1 LAFDFLNE
9 WEIAMNDQ
17 WNFEGENDGTD
28 GPKALRDA
36 YAAQKKQNEELA
48 AQLSEM
54 QRTVKGMALNSTFD
68 SLGVP
73 AEVRSM
79 YSGEADPQKATE
91 WVNQM
96 RTAFGGAPQG
106 APTPPVAQPP
116 ATPPVA
122 PETVNALQQFSAA
135 GAGEHPSTNM
145 DELMQGVAG
154 AGSIQDLIA
163 NFNRAH

>member
-1 LAFDFLNE
+1 
-9 WEIAMNDQ
+9 
-17 WNFEGENDGTD
+17 
-28 GPKALRDA
+28 
-36 YAAQKKQNEELA
+36 
-48 AQLSEM
+48 
-54 QRTVKGMALNSTFD
+54 
-68 SLGVP
+68 
-73 AEVRSM
+73 M
-79 YSGEADPQKATE
+79 YSGEADPDKATE

-116 ATPPVA
+116 ATPAVA
-122 PETVNALQQFSAA
+122 PETVNAIQQFSAA
-135 GAGEHPSTNM
+135 GAGEQASTNM

>member
-1 LAFDFLNE
+1 
-9 WEIAMNDQ
+9 MNDQ
-17 WNFEGENDGTD
+17 WNFGGENGDNGA

-36 YAAQKKQNEELA
+36 YEAQKQKNDELA

-54 QRTVKGMALNSTFD
+54 QKTLKGVALNSTFD

-96 RTAFGGAPQG
+96 RTAFGGTPQG
-106 APTPPVAQPP
+106 ASTVAQTST
-116 ATPPVA
+116 TPPVA
-122 PETVNALQQFSAA
+122 PDTVNALQQFSAA
-135 GAGEHPSTNM
+135 GAGEQASTNM
-145 DELMQGVAG
+145 DELMQGVSG

-163 NFNRAH
+163 NFSRAH

>member
-1 LAFDFLNE
+1 
-9 WEIAMNDQ
+9 MNDQ
-17 WNFEGENDGTD
+17 WNFDGGNEENG

-36 YAAQKKQNEELA
+36 YEAQKKHNDELA
-48 AQLSEM
+48 AQLAEM
-54 QRTVKGMALNSTFD
+54 QKTLKGVTLNSTFD

-106 APTPPVAQPP
+106 ASTPPVAQTP

-135 GAGEHPSTNM
+135 GAGEQSSTNM
-145 DELMQGVAG
+145 DELMQGVSG

>member
-1 LAFDFLNE
+1 
-9 WEIAMNDQ
+9 MTDQ
-17 WNFEGENDGTD
+17 WNFENENENS

-36 YAAQKKQNEELA
+36 YDAQKKQNDELA
-48 AQLSEM
+48 AQLAEM
-54 QRTVKGMALNSTFD
+54 QKAIKGVTLNSTFD

-79 YSGEADPQKATE
+79 YSGEADPTKATE

-106 APTPPVAQPP
+106 APTPPVAQTP

-122 PETVNALQQFSAA
+122 PETVQNLQQFTAA
-135 GAGEHPSTNM
+135 GAGEQASTNM
-145 DELMQGVAG
+145 DELVQGVKG

>member
-1 LAFDFLNE
+1 
-9 WEIAMNDQ
+9 MNDQ
-17 WNFEGENDGTD
+17 WNFDNDENEQGGQ

-48 AQLSEM
+48 AQLAEM
-54 QRTVKGMALNSTFD
+54 QKTVKGMALNSTFD

-96 RTAFGGAPQG
+96 RTAFGGAA
-106 APTPPVAQPP
+106 APVPPVAQTP
-116 ATPPVA
+116 ATPSVA
-122 PETVNALQQFSAA
+122 PEIANQIQTFNNA
-135 GAGEHPSTNM
+135 GAGEQPSTNM
-145 DELMQGVAG
+145 DELTQGALQ
-154 AGSIQDLIA
+154 AKSIQDLIA
-163 NFNRAH
+163 NMNRAH